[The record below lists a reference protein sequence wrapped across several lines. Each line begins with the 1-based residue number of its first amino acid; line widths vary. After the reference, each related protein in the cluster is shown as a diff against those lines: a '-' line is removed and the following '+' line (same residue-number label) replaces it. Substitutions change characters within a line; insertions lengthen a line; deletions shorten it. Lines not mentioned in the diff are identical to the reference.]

1 MDTIECQKR
10 SEGSKPRALRRAGLI
25 PANLY
30 GHKGSESISLTLKAK
45 TVERLLKEASVN
57 NTLIPLKITDMHWS
71 GNTLLREVQKHPAK
85 GFIYHISF
93 FSVAAQESV
102 DVNVSLQFVGE
113 APGVKLEGGALDTV
127 MTQLQVRCA
136 PDSIPEAIDIDIS
149 EMHQGDVLY
158 LHELVLPEGVT
169 VLNDPDQVIV
179 SILAPQISPQ
189 LIEAEDAEAAAEA
202 AAPSEAAAET
212 SKEESA

>member
-127 MTQLQVRCA
+127 MTQLQMRCA

-202 AAPSEAAAET
+202 AAPSEAAET

>member
-30 GHKGSESISLTLKAK
+30 GYKGSESISLTLKAK

-57 NTLIPLKITDMHWS
+57 NTLIPLKITDMRWS

-127 MTQLQVRCA
+127 MTQLQMRCA

-202 AAPSEAAAET
+202 AAPSEAAET

>member
-57 NTLIPLKITDMHWS
+57 NTLIPLKITDMRWS

-127 MTQLQVRCA
+127 MTQLQMRCA

-202 AAPSEAAAET
+202 AAPSEAAET